1 MKIIKSFESY
11 NRLYEELDPSTYRKA
26 GEELMKIGHVNR
38 GTKLINHADKKNW
51 LNLKNEYSKFGAIEV
66 TLIGKSSLISRDPI
80 DIECYPFISF
90 DMLNDEGPL
99 NIGLIPTKEK
109 DLDVMCTYLGKDINN
124 CGFSWFSYLDE
135 RGYYYSDEEKINI
148 EIANR
153 VSAVKLR
160 KLLIDI
166 FNGNLPDYP
175 DFNNIEEDIKE
186 KFIKIVNDLSVNKM
200 YEN

>member
-1 MKIIKSFESY
+1 MAK
-11 NRLYEELDPSTYRKA
+11 
-26 GEELMKIGHVNR
+26 R
-38 GTKLINHADKKNW
+38 G
-51 LNLKNEYSKFGAIEV
+51 
-66 TLIGKSSLISRDPI
+66 SLVSRDPI
-80 DIECYPFISF
+80 VIKCHPLISF
-90 DMLNDEGPL
+90 DMLNSKGPL
-99 NIGLIPTKEK
+99 NIGLIIANEK
-109 DLDVMCTYLGKDINN
+109 DLDVMQTYLGEDIDNYEF
-124 CGFSWFSYLDE
+124 CWFSYLDE
-135 RGYYYSDEEKINI
+135 RGYYHEEGSNI

-166 FNGNLPDYP
+166 FNGDLPDYP